1 MINKQFIQ
9 SENIQM
15 LWDIISDEEIFKF
28 LNKSVQNSIYDIFLK
43 NFQGFYENEKQ
54 NVLLVDLNKKYIL
67 LILNY
72 IKKTYPYQPSKIKI
86 HNENTFK
93 DLITYEEIHNDR
105 QTQFEKDLSK
115 KQEEF
120 EDSITLKKPPL
131 PEFADKERDKP
142 IQEIDK
148 ILKEMIVTR
157 NYEVEQINR
166 TFNTSNQV
174 DNWLKPQETSLKNE
188 KFGETN
194 LKPEKIADNKF
205 KYLNSFQKNFVPTK
219 SVSFSSENEI
229 RIFDDSIN
237 DNNNDNDN
245 DDIFSKLKKV
255 NVNESIQDND
265 NDKNDN
271 DNNDIFSKLKK
282 VNVNSINENRI
293 SNLEKNMK
301 LLNEKVDQIIDLLRS
316 KNDS

>member
-9 SENIQM
+9 PENIQM

-54 NVLLVDLNKKYIL
+54 NILLVDLNKKYIL

-188 KFGETN
+188 KFGET
-194 LKPEKIADNKF
+194 KE
-205 KYLNSFQKNFVPTK
+205 
-219 SVSFSSENEI
+219 
-229 RIFDDSIN
+229 
-237 DNNNDNDN
+237 
-245 DDIFSKLKKV
+245 
-255 NVNESIQDND
+255 
-265 NDKNDN
+265 
-271 DNNDIFSKLKK
+271 
-282 VNVNSINENRI
+282 
-293 SNLEKNMK
+293 
-301 LLNEKVDQIIDLLRS
+301 
-316 KNDS
+316 